1 MKMPLYLTRK
11 EIGPALNMSESKARA
26 LLEKYNVKPVDMGRG
41 RGNGLRWR
49 TSAVIQVADTLHAE
63 AQNRQAK
70 SSGRL
75 PRKRPILG
83 RTAAEIFAE
92 ISRGQPVQ

>member
-1 MKMPLYLTRK
+1 MTEQLYLTRH
-11 EIGPALNMSESKARA
+11 EIGPALTVSERKARSI
-26 LLEKYNVKPVDMGRG
+26 LEQHGVKPVDLGRG

-70 SSGRL
+70 SSSRL

-83 RTAAEIFAE
+83 RSAAEIFAE